1 MPTYPTIPAQAADAI
16 YASTLQEYSSKV
28 KSQTFDKMPVAAAM
42 WQNKE
47 TGTLGN
53 GRHEWRVEA
62 GLNDNAKTMT
72 SDADTVTFSQQSNL
86 TVAWYDYMAFLAV
99 PVQKSMI
106 RDSMNSGEAQLISLV
121 KTDMR
126 IASKTMKRMISSQTQ
141 GDGSGKT
148 IVGLQALL
156 PSTGVGSNTLFNIA
170 EANAPFWKNYF
181 LTTAGSFATNGWHG
195 SSDDKPTRG
204 YLTCSD
210 SGAEAPDYIFSDR
223 TVFEYAIRAEGLR
236 VRVTKDGDFGRIG
249 MGALSGEAGKGLPFY
264 DATWIWD
271 NEVPAGYAYFVHSE
285 DFALVEDPNFNFRWI
300 PVNLGLQFLLS
311 GMVLTYRVQSKV
323 DRRNR
328 NGVQT
333 GWTA

>member
-16 YASTLQEYSSKV
+16 YASTMQEYSSKV

-42 WQNKE
+42 WKNKE

-53 GRHEWRVEA
+53 GRHEWRVES
-62 GLNDNAKTMT
+62 GLNDNAKVMT
-72 SDADTVTFSQQSNL
+72 SDADTVVFSQQSNL
-86 TVAWYDYMAFLAV
+86 TVASYDYMAFLAV

-126 IASKTMKRMISSQTQ
+126 IGSKTMKRMISSQTQ

-156 PSTGVGSNTLFNIA
+156 PSTGVGTNTLFSIA
-170 EANAPFWKNYF
+170 EANAPFWKNYY
-181 LTTAGSFATNGWHG
+181 LTATGSFVTNGWHG
-195 SSDDKPTRG
+195 SSDDKITRG
-204 YLTCSD
+204 YLMCSD
-210 SGAEAPDYIFSDR
+210 SGSEAPDYVFSDR
-223 TVFEYAIRAEGLR
+223 TVFEYAIRAEGQR
-236 VRVTKDGDFGRIG
+236 VRVTKDGDYGRIG
-249 MGALSGEAGKGLPFY
+249 MGALSNEAGKGLPFY
-264 DATWIWD
+264 DATWVWD
-271 NEVPAGYAYFVHSE
+271 NEVPAGYAYFLHTE
-285 DFALVEDPNFNFRWI
+285 DVALVEDPNFNFRWI

-311 GMVLTYRVQSKV
+311 GMVLCYRVQSKI

-333 GWTA
+333 GWQA

>member
-16 YASTLQEYSSKV
+16 YASTMQEYSSKV
-28 KSQTFDKMPVAAAM
+28 KSQTFDKMPVAAAI
-42 WQNKE
+42 WKNKG

-53 GRHEWRVEA
+53 GRHEWRVES
-62 GLNDNAKTMT
+62 GLNDNAKVLT
-72 SDADTVTFSQQSNL
+72 SDADTVVFSQQSNL

-156 PSTGVGSNTLFNIA
+156 PSTGVGTNTLFNIA
-170 EANAPFWKNYF
+170 EANASFWKNYY
-181 LTTAGSFATNGWHG
+181 LTATGSFVTNGWHG
-195 SSDDKPTRG
+195 SADDKITRG
-204 YLTCSD
+204 YLMCSD
-210 SGAEAPDYIFSDR
+210 SGSEAPDYIFSDR

-236 VRVTKDGDFGRIG
+236 VRVTKDGDFGRVG
-249 MGALSGEAGKGLPFY
+249 MGALSNEAGKGLPFY
-264 DATWIWD
+264 DATWVWD
-271 NEVPAGYAYFVHSE
+271 NEVPAGYVYFAHTE
-285 DFALVEDPNFNFRWI
+285 DFELVEDPNFNFRWI

-311 GMVLTYRVQSKV
+311 GMVLCYRVQSKI

-333 GWTA
+333 GWQA

>member
-16 YASTLQEYSSKV
+16 YASTMQEYSSKV

-42 WQNKE
+42 WKNKE

-53 GRHEWRVEA
+53 GRHEWRVES
-62 GLNDNAKTMT
+62 GLNDNAKVMT
-72 SDADTVTFSQQSNL
+72 SDADTVVFSQQSNL

-156 PSTGVGSNTLFNIA
+156 PSTGVGTNTLFNIA
-170 EANAPFWKNYF
+170 EANAPFWKNYY
-181 LTTAGSFATNGWHG
+181 LTATGSFVTNGWHG
-195 SSDDKPTRG
+195 SADDKITRG
-204 YLTCSD
+204 YLMCSD
-210 SGAEAPDYIFSDR
+210 SGSEAPDYIFSDR
-223 TVFEYAIRAEGLR
+223 TVFEYAIRAEGQR
-236 VRVTKDGDFGRIG
+236 VRVTKDGDYGRIG
-249 MGALSGEAGKGLPFY
+249 MGALSNEAGKGLPFY
-264 DATWIWD
+264 DATWVWD
-271 NEVPAGYAYFVHSE
+271 NEVPAGYVYFLHTE
-285 DFALVEDPNFNFRWI
+285 DVALVEDPNFNFRWI

-311 GMVLTYRVQSKV
+311 GMVLCYRVQSKI

-333 GWTA
+333 GWQA

>member
-42 WQNKE
+42 GQNTA
-47 TGTLGN
+47 TGTLGS
-53 GRHEWRVEA
+53 GRHEWRVES
-62 GLNDNAKTMT
+62 GLNDNAGTLT
-72 SDADTVTFSQQSNL
+72 SDADTATFSQQSNL
-86 TVAWYDYMAFLAV
+86 TVGWYDYMAFNYV

-106 RDSMNSGEAQLISLV
+106 RDSMNSGEAQLVSLV

-126 IASKTMKRMISSQTQ
+126 IASKTMRRLISSQTQ

-148 IVGLQALL
+148 MVGLQALL

-170 EANAPFWKNYF
+170 EANAPWWKNYF
-181 LTTAGSFATNGWHG
+181 LTSAGSFAANGWHG
-195 SSDDKPTRG
+195 SSDDKVTRG

-210 SGAEAPDYIFSDR
+210 SGAEAPDYVFSDR
-223 TVFEYAIRAEGLR
+223 SVFEYALRAEAQH
-236 VRVTKDGDFGRIG
+236 VRITKDGDFGRVG
-249 MGALSGEAGKGLPFY
+249 QSAVSANAGQGLPFY
-264 DATWIWD
+264 DARWLWD
-271 NEVPAGYAYFVHSE
+271 NEVPAGYLYYVHSE
-285 DFALVEDPNFNFRWI
+285 DIELVEDPNFNFKWI

-311 GMVLTYRVQSKV
+311 GMVLCYRSQYKI

>member
-1 MPTYPTIPAQAADAI
+1 MPTYPSIPAQAADSI
-16 YASTLQEYSSKV
+16 YAATLHEFSPKV
-28 KSQTFDKMPVAAAM
+28 KSQTFDKMPAAAAL
-42 WQNKE
+42 WKNKA

-53 GRHEWRVEA
+53 GRHEWRVES
-62 GLNDNAKTMT
+62 GLNDNAKVMT
-72 SDADTVTFSQQSNL
+72 SDGDTVVFSQQSNL

-99 PVQKSMI
+99 PVQKSMV

-126 IASKTMKRMISSQTQ
+126 VASKTMKRMISSQTF

-170 EANAPFWKNYF
+170 EANASFWKNYY
-181 LTTAGSFATNGWHG
+181 LTSTGSFVTQGWHG
-195 SSDDKPTRG
+195 SSDDKITRG

-210 SGAEAPDYIFSDR
+210 SGAEAPDLMISDR
-223 TVFEYAIRAEGLR
+223 TVFEYAIRAEGQR
-236 VRVTKDGDFGRIG
+236 VRVTKDGDFAQIGRS
-249 MGALSGEAGKGLPFY
+249 AVSSNAGEGLPFY
-264 DATWIWD
+264 DAKWVWD
-271 NEVPAGYAYFVHSE
+271 NECPAGYTYFIHTE
-285 DFALVEDPNFNFRWI
+285 DVELVEDPNFNFRWI

-311 GMVLTYRVQSKV
+311 GMVLTYRVQSKI

-328 NGVQT
+328 NGIQT

>member
-1 MPTYPTIPAQAADAI
+1 MPTYPSIPAQAADQI
-16 YASTLQEYSSKV
+16 YASTMQEYSPKV
-28 KSQTFDKMPVAAAM
+28 KSQTFDKMPAAAAL
-42 WQNKE
+42 WKNKG

-62 GLNDNAKTMT
+62 GLNDNAKVLT

-86 TVAWYDYMAFLAV
+86 TLAWYDYMAFLAV
-99 PVQKSMI
+99 PVQKSML
-106 RDSMNSGEAQLISLV
+106 RDSQNSGEAQLISLV

-126 IASKTMKRMISSQTQ
+126 IASKTMKRMISSQTF

-156 PSTGVGSNTLFNIA
+156 PSTGVGTNTLFNIA
-170 EANAPFWKNYF
+170 EANASFWKNYF
-181 LTTAGSFATNGWHG
+181 LTNAGSFTTQGYRG
-195 SSDDKPTRG
+195 SADDKLTRG

-210 SGAEAPDYIFSDR
+210 SGSETPNLVISDR
-223 TVFEYAIRAEGLR
+223 TVFEYQMRTQGQL
-236 VRVTKDGDFGRIG
+236 VRITKDGDFGKIG
-249 MGALSGEAGKGLPFY
+249 TSSISGNAGDGMPFY
-264 DATWIWD
+264 DAKWVWD
-271 NEVPAGYAYFVHSE
+271 NECPAGTVYFVHTD
-285 DFALVEDPNFNFRWI
+285 DFELVEDPNFNFKWI

-311 GMVLTYRVQSKV
+311 GMVLTYRVQSKI
-323 DRRNR
+323 DRRNW

>member
-53 GRHEWRVEA
+53 GRHEWRVES
-62 GLNDNAKTMT
+62 GLNDNAKVMT

-106 RDSMNSGEAQLISLV
+106 RDSMNSGEAQLIDLV

-148 IVGLQALL
+148 IVGLPALL

-170 EANAPFWKNYF
+170 EANAAFWKNYF
-181 LTTAGSFATNGWHG
+181 LTSTGSFVTNGWHG
-195 SSDDKPTRG
+195 SSDDKLSRG

-210 SGAEAPDYIFSDR
+210 SGAETPNYVFSSRDTFEFYNRAVGLTVR
-223 TVFEYAIRAEGLR
+223 TTKDADFARIGQGAISSNAGEGLQ
-236 VRVTKDGDFGRIG
+236 
-249 MGALSGEAGKGLPFY
+249 FY
-264 DATWIWD
+264 DARWIWD
-271 NEVPAGYAYFVHSE
+271 NEIPSGYIYFIHSE
-285 DFALVEDPNFNFRWI
+285 DFTLVEDPNFNFKWI